1 MKISHLLLKI
11 SLMAMIA
18 VSLVLSWLIW
28 TNNARFQ
35 RNTTDVTTPK
45 TQTETKNV
53 EEVYLPTQ
61 IITSNANGEQYI
73 VYNNR
78 ENLID
83 AMHKQISQW
92 QLSDPHKMT
101 INSKKYLTTV
111 NQSSALSLVYPRN
124 ITYSIFAKTF
134 KQKVANADR
143 QRLFNRIIIPTKH
156 SNVAYFL
163 DDQHKTGFSVK
174 VKKENLAALRAR
186 LNDATMRLP
195 VTEKLFN
202 NQPQLYYTSAVQVT
216 QYSYLVSKQNPTDF
230 VTSLLSGSDP
240 SALETKEQGHITT
253 YNDGTYKSLQVD
265 HQNATIEFEDYSSD
279 VSAAT
284 STAILNGGYK
294 TLAKIGN
301 APGNMRYFDYEHKTR
316 TVIYRS
322 YVEGLPV
329 FNQTDFGA
337 VKVQLLSTGV
347 KLNFS
352 VYTLQV
358 PLPADSTA
366 TPLPTTQTAL
376 DNLAAVGYDMHDI
389 SSFKLG
395 YHWSVNSSSAS
406 VIDLTP
412 TYYFKYNGKWQS
424 YEQLLNTTPSTDEG
438 SAS

>member
-11 SLMAMIA
+11 SLLLMIG
-18 VSLVLSWLIW
+18 VSIVLSWLIW

-35 RNTTDVTTPK
+35 RNTIDVTTPK

-61 IITSNANGEQYI
+61 IITTDTSGNRLM
-73 VYNNR
+73 VYNNK
-78 ENLID
+78 ENMVD
-83 AMHKQISQW
+83 ALHKKLSKW
-92 QLSDPHKMT
+92 RFSDPKKMT
-101 INSKKYLTTV
+101 LNSKNYLATI
-111 NQSSALSLVYPRN
+111 NQKSTLSLLYPRN
-124 ITYSIFAKTF
+124 ITYAIFSKTF
-134 KQKVANADR
+134 KQKVAKADR
-143 QRLFNRIIIPTKH
+143 QRLFNRIIIPTKR
-156 SNVAYFL
+156 NGVAYFI
-163 DDQHKTGFSVK
+163 DDYHKTGFSVK
-174 VKKENLAALRAR
+174 IDQENLAALQAR
-186 LNDATMRLP
+186 LSKTTIQLP

-202 NQPQLYYTSAVQVT
+202 DQPELYYTNAVQVT
-216 QYSYLVSKQNPTDF
+216 QYSYLVTKQNPTDF

-240 SALETKEQGHITT
+240 SALETKEQDHITT

-265 HQNATIEFEDYSSD
+265 QKNATIEFEDYSSD
-279 VSAAT
+279 VSSAT
-284 STAILNGGYK
+284 MTAILNGGYK
-294 TLAKIGN
+294 TLSKIGN

-337 VKVQLLSTGV
+337 VKVQLLTTGV

-358 PLPADSTA
+358 PLPSDTVA

-376 DNLAAVGYDMHDI
+376 DNLAAAGYDMADI

-395 YHWSVNSSSAS
+395 YHWSVNASSDS

-412 TYYFKYNGKWQS
+412 TYYFKYNGKWLS
-424 YEQLLNTTPSTDEG
+424 YEQLLNTTPNTDEG
-438 SAS
+438 SGS